1 MLPKACDSIIKTKK
15 KRCRRLST
23 PVALSGITPDK
34 FIQNDYVLSEFV
46 TNLNCKKEKKDT
58 ICLAK
63 MNDGHPIIL
72 VVGFNL
78 WNSHLLLCDA
88 NFERFVFQL
97 KLSTWAKKK
106 KNKLSTDSFCLWFRK
121 QKSYESFFLSGIF
134 IIYISQIILPARMS
148 QKANRNRYVSF
159 GKRVKKYTTKTN
171 KQTKTSKYI
180 VRIK

>member
-1 MLPKACDSIIKTKK
+1 MQILNVLFS
-15 KRCRRLST
+15 S
-23 PVALSGITPDK
+23 
-34 FIQNDYVLSEFV
+34 QNFLHE
-46 TNLNCKKEKKDT
+46 
-58 ICLAK
+58 
-63 MNDGHPIIL
+63 
-72 VVGFNL
+72 
-78 WNSHLLLCDA
+78 
-88 NFERFVFQL
+88 Q
-97 KLSTWAKKK
+97 KK